1 MDTKNKIIK
10 KYINNIKE
18 TSYNSV
24 IGKLNKSIKKKGLS
38 VNEKKNTKNII
49 VQLKK
54 WKSNEIKKNEKKF
67 KSSLKEFKINLEN
80 DFTISIN
87 PEKSTKSIKSTKP
100 TKSEKLKKIEINKNF
115 NKKEVKKINTKINKK
130 KVKEISNKN
139 KNKSTNVKIKEFT
152 NKEIIN
158 LINKS

>member
-1 MDTKNKIIK
+1 MDTKNKVIK

-38 VNEKKNTKNII
+38 VDEKKKTKNII
-49 VQLKK
+49 LQLKK

-80 DFTISIN
+80 DFNISIN
-87 PEKSTKSIKSTKP
+87 PEKTKKQVSTIHENKNINKKVI
-100 TKSEKLKKIEINKNF
+100 KKID
-115 NKKEVKKINTKINKK
+115 TKINKK
-130 KVKEISNKN
+130 KIKETS
-139 KNKSTNVKIKEFT
+139 KNKSKNKSKNIKIQEFT

-158 LINKS
+158 LIKKS

>member
-1 MDTKNKIIK
+1 MDTKNKVIK

-38 VNEKKNTKNII
+38 VDEKKKTKNII

-80 DFTISIN
+80 DFNISVTVKKSSKT
-87 PEKSTKSIKSTKP
+87 KSTKSKLPSTSK
-100 TKSEKLKKIEINKNF
+100 KLKKIYINNKNSI
-115 NKKEVKKINTKINKK
+115 NNKKIN
-130 KVKEISNKN
+130 
-139 KNKSTNVKIKEFT
+139 NKSNIKIQEFT

-158 LINKS
+158 LIKKS

>member
-1 MDTKNKIIK
+1 MDTKNKVIK

-38 VNEKKNTKNII
+38 VDEKKHTKNII

-80 DFTISIN
+80 DFNISIN
-87 PEKSTKSIKSTKP
+87 PEKTKKQVSTIHENKNINKKVI
-100 TKSEKLKKIEINKNF
+100 KKID
-115 NKKEVKKINTKINKK
+115 TKINKK
-130 KVKEISNKN
+130 KIKETS
-139 KNKSTNVKIKEFT
+139 KNKSNIKIQEFT

-158 LINKS
+158 LIKKS